1 MNKFLLS
8 LLIIL
13 ISAQQGFCA
22 LSNTDINIM
31 NLKEKSMYLL
41 DLKEKAIKI
50 DVSDKKLLEVM
61 PLTSINNDGKLLF
74 INSNSSGVCDVLITT
89 IKDEYKIRFIS
100 GKVFEDISENLIKV
114 DIPPISDKK

>member
-1 MNKFLLS
+1 MNKLLLS

-114 DIPPISDKK
+114 DIPQISDKK